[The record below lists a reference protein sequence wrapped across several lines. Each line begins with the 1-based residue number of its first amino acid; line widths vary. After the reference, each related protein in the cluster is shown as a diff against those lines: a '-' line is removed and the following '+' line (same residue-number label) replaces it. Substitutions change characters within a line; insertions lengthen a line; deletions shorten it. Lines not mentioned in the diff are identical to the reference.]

1 VILLIK
7 EDVNGIFFSMDVA
20 LGLIP
25 LIILILTVANTNID
39 YTDSYL
45 EKQCFQKAQD
55 TAELM
60 STYTEHDDQTI
71 LQKVSNALSKNRDKK
86 IGIKAAHNIT
96 SPFLGRTIGNMKYR
110 LEEINYLQ
118 GSEIISNGD
127 IKKAKNVGV
136 AVKCYGNYMFRLYV
150 WQ

>member
-1 VILLIK
+1 LIK
-7 EDVNGIFFSMDVA
+7 EDVNGIFFSTDVA

-39 YTDSYL
+39 YTDLYL
-45 EKQCFQKAQD
+45 EKQYFQKAQD

-60 STYTEHDDQTI
+60 STYTEHSDQTL
-71 LQKVSNALSKNRDKK
+71 LQKVSNAISENQNKK
-86 IGIKAAHNIT
+86 IGIERAKNIT
-96 SPFLGRTIGNMKYR
+96 SPFFERTIGKMKYR

-127 IKKAKNVGV
+127 IKTAKNVGV
-136 AVKCYGNYMFRLYV
+136 AVKCYGNYLFKLYV

>member
-1 VILLIK
+1 LIK
-7 EDVNGIFFSMDVA
+7 EDDNGIFLSIDAA

-25 LIILILTVANTNID
+25 LIILILTVANTNIN
-39 YTDSYL
+39 YTDLYL

-60 STYTEHDDQTI
+60 STYTEHNDQTI
-71 LQKVSNALSKNRDKK
+71 LQKVSNALSENQNKK
-86 IGIKAAHNIT
+86 LGIERARNIT
-96 SPFLGRTIGNMKYR
+96 SPFLERTIGKMKYR
-110 LEEINYLQ
+110 LEEINYLK

-136 AVKCYGNYMFRLYV
+136 AVKCYGNYLFKLYV